1 VVGGD
6 FFDSFDF
13 TQDRFA
19 QYKSAQNDR
28 VIFWF
33 SVSDLVVNRGR
44 KGGFE
49 LTAMRQLAI
58 NHSRQPNKNQER
70 SKYEGEIKYGG
81 FVFSDCIGRLHDD
94 AGKA

>member
-1 VVGGD
+1 MPAQLTGDESPVIINRVKFEFISVCRQAGFVVGGD
-6 FFDSFDF
+6 SFDGSTAI
-13 TQDRFA
+13 TQDKFA
-19 QYKSAQNDR
+19 QYKSAQNDG

-58 NHSRQPNKNQER
+58 TKQNKP
-70 SKYEGEIKYGG
+70 
-81 FVFSDCIGRLHDD
+81 
-94 AGKA
+94 

>member
-1 VVGGD
+1 MVGGD
-6 FFDSFDF
+6 SFDSFDF

-58 NHSRQPNKNQER
+58 THKR
-70 SKYEGEIKYGG
+70 
-81 FVFSDCIGRLHDD
+81 
-94 AGKA
+94 

>member
-1 VVGGD
+1 MVGG
-6 FFDSFDF
+6 DSFDF

-19 QYKSAQNDR
+19 QYESAQNDS

-33 SVSDLVVNRGR
+33 SVSDLVVNRGI

-58 NHSRQPNKNQER
+58 NRSRQNNKNRER
-70 SKYEGEIKYGG
+70 SN
-81 FVFSDCIGRLHDD
+81 V
-94 AGKA
+94 